1 MIRNCFI
8 SRIKKGLS
16 ALLIAGIFLL
26 PLAGCSLSDKTGK
39 PVTSGET
46 ATYEKVVALSKS
58 IGDMWLLSG
67 GELIGITEDGLDLSG
82 ADGAVSVGTVTKP
95 SLEAILALEPDLVLL
110 SSELSS
116 HLEIKE
122 KLDSSGIKTVAL
134 TVNSFGDY
142 SDAIKEMTELTG
154 NAEKYEENVVEVSEK
169 IDGICRNT
177 DGKTGGTYLAIR
189 VSATKNKALKN
200 DYFACE
206 IFNNLGLSNVVK
218 DLSELDELNVEWI
231 AAQSPDYIFIVMQ
244 GEESEA
250 LESLEDAFSSQPVW
264 SELKAVKEEKVF
276 VLPKDL
282 FQYKPNAAWGDAY
295 EYAYGLIYDR

>member
-1 MIRNCFI
+1 MMRDCLI
-8 SRIKKGLS
+8 SRIKTGLY
-16 ALLIAGIFLL
+16 ALLIAGIVLL
-26 PLAGCSLSDKTGK
+26 SITGCTRSDKTGE
-39 PVTSGET
+39 PVISGET
-46 ATYEKVVALSKS
+46 VTYAKVVALSKS

-82 ADGAVSVGTVTKP
+82 VDGAVSVGTITKP

-116 HLEIKE
+116 HIEIKE
-122 KLDSSGIKTVAL
+122 KLDSSGIKTMAV

-142 SDAIKEMTELTG
+142 SNAMKELMYLTG
-154 NAEKYEENVVEVSEK
+154 NGEKYGENVVKVSEK
-169 IDGICRNT
+169 IDEICRKT
-177 DGKTGGTYLAIR
+177 DGETGGTYLAIR

-206 IFNNLGLSNVVK
+206 IFNNLGLSNVVR
-218 DLSELDELNVEWI
+218 DSSELDELNVEWI

-264 SELKAVKEEKVF
+264 NELKAVKEEKTF

-282 FQYKPNAAWGDAY
+282 FQYKPNAAWGEAY